1 MFKKLSVFLVLVLVI
16 GALSACA
23 AVGTVTSGKLSK
35 ETKADIARARYVSN
49 YTVDLK
55 NIKSEEKG
63 AKGLY
68 LGEYNGDSYLYML
81 GFGYAAYR
89 DGEISFS
96 IDSETTAVLKKA
108 LRREEDLPTS
118 LFLFKKAAIEKAW
131 LEWNMV
137 RYNENPDA
145 YLGKWSDDESPANCH
160 YYGSC
165 SGYDIVF
172 WVTGST
178 HAIESITIAG
188 ETFQYGCP
196 FQLIGYKNG
205 VAYGLDELYE
215 NGKISAEAIKTIAG
229 MHKDINY
236 LLRNSSTE

>member
-1 MFKKLSVFLVLVLVI
+1 MFKKISLFLVLVLVI

-23 AVGTVTSGKLSK
+23 GTTVTTGRTLSD
-35 ETKADIARARYVSN
+35 ETKADIARARYVC
-49 YTVDLK
+49 YYAVDLK
-55 NIKSEEKG
+55 NIKSGEKG
-63 AKGLY
+63 VNALY
-68 LGEYNGDSYLYML
+68 LGEYNGDSYMYIS
-81 GFGYAAYR
+81 GFGYVAYR

-172 WVTGST
+172 WVTSST
-178 HAIESITIAG
+178 PAIESVTIAG
-188 ETFQYGCP
+188 ETFQYGYP
-196 FQLIGYKNG
+196 FQIIGYKNG
-205 VAYGLDELYE
+205 VAYGLDELYKD
-215 NGKISAEAIKTIAG
+215 GKISAKAIKTIAG
-229 MHKDINY
+229 MHKDINS
-236 LLRNSSTE
+236 LLRSSSAE